1 MRADAWIGLPK
12 ELQTHGEL
20 PQSREDD
27 AAVEQIED
35 TRLGI
40 SEAPAAEREQKR
52 NIELMVVQASHVCY
66 PSCRTDAGLA
76 WQAMAVAHAF
86 SSVRPS

>member
-1 MRADAWIGLPK
+1 MRTDAWIGRPK
-12 ELQTHGEL
+12 ELRTHREL
-20 PQSREDD
+20 LQSREDD
-27 AAVEQIED
+27 AAVEQIKD
-35 TRLGI
+35 TRFRV

-86 SSVRPS
+86 SGVRPS